1 MTTRAPKPGQWRWVV
16 EGMLD
21 ELRSGVPRAESYW
34 AQQLAFGPVLIHA
47 VTQAVRRGDL
57 STGSRSDLLRVVE
70 LAFACLGALPDGF
83 GGDAASLQL
92 VARRQAAALR
102 WGRRRRLARL
112 AARLGGEV
120 DELNPGIVPRRL
132 VRAYPLIGWRP
143 PEVATAPG
151 SPFSSTMP

>member
-1 MTTRAPKPGQWRWVV
+1 
-16 EGMLD
+16 MLD

-70 LAFACLGALPDGF
+70 LAFACLGALPDDS
-83 GGDAASLQL
+83 GGDPVTLRL
-92 VARRQAAALR
+92 MARRQAVALG

-112 AARLGGEV
+112 AARLGGEL
-120 DELNPGIVPRRL
+120 DERQPGVTPRRL
-132 VRAYPLIGWRP
+132 LRAYPLIGWRP
-143 PEVATAPG
+143 PEVASAPG
-151 SPFSSTMP
+151 SPFSSTTP